1 MAVDPAGMPDAR
13 QENEGSDMNSST
25 TTSPIRRLEAD
36 SFAEAIRQGIVL
48 VDFDEP
54 SCGPSRLQ
62 LGVLEHLEPELARQV
77 TLKEVNLD
85 EAQELALRFQV
96 ESIPTLLLFKDGA
109 LVRRFAGVQ
118 HERVLARAIQAALAD
133 HSGSTAGEA
142 GGKSE

>member
-1 MAVDPAGMPDAR
+1 MHSA
-13 QENEGSDMNSST
+13 T
-25 TTSPIRRLEAD
+25 TPSPVRHLDAD

-77 TLKEVNLD
+77 TLAEVNVD
-85 EAQELALRFQV
+85 EAQELAFRFQV
-96 ESIPTLLLFKDGA
+96 KSIPTLLLFQDGV

-118 HERVLARAIQAALAD
+118 HQRVLAKAIQAALAD
-133 HSGSTAGEA
+133 HPGSTAGGA
-142 GGKSE
+142 GGRSA